1 VKNSTG
7 VFAVIAADLGVRAT
21 APIGATLQGTGV
33 SAAAAGAGTGAGAR
47 LRWTHPAIATDHDS
61 AGGAPPV

>member
-1 VKNSTG
+1 MKNSTG
-7 VFAVIAADLGVRAT
+7 MFAVIAADLGVRAT
-21 APIGATLQGTGV
+21 APIGATLHGTGV

-47 LRWTHPAIATDHDS
+47 LRWNRPATATEHDS